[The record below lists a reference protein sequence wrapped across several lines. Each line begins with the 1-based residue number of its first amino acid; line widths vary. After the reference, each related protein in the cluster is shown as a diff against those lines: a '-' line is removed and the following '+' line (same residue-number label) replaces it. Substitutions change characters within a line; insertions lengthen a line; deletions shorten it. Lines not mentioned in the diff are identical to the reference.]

1 MKKTMAEQFI
11 DDQADDWE
19 DGHLGTEID
28 YAAVSNSVNE
38 AALDEALCLQSINIR
53 MPKSLLDD
61 LKAIATLENIGY
73 QPLMKQVLQRF
84 VTCEMKRIVRE
95 EAEKIEARKVIQER
109 IETQEAEKRR
119 A

>member
-1 MKKTMAEQFI
+1 MAEQFV
-11 DDQADDWE
+11 DDHADDWE
-19 DGHLGTEID
+19 DGHLGRDID
-28 YAAVSNSVNE
+28 YASVSTSVNE

-95 EAEKIEARKVIQER
+95 EAEKIVARKVIKEKIEAQESER
-109 IETQEAEKRR
+109 RR
-119 A
+119 AS